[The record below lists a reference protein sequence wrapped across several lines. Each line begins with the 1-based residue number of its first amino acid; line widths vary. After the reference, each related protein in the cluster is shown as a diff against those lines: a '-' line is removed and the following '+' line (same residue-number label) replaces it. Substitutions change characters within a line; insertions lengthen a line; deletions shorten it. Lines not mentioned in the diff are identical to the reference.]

1 MKTGVEEATV
11 GIGVEEIGVEEVTSR
26 IGETG
31 IDAGRIGER
40 KEGEEKGED

>member
-11 GIGVEEIGVEEVTSR
+11 GIGVEIGVEEVTSR